1 MTCCTQRRNLYQYL
15 ILTNHNAPIEW
26 LQLASG
32 YTYPRRLK
40 VNMFLCIG
48 LCQSLLNIIMSKSKG
63 THQYFSEWNYNFLSI
78 SRFLQ
83 HLVMPNNTSLCLG
96 SDYRIV
102 LLCNAYSTNQDN
114 FSRPMAALVETILGN
129 QKSTMAPTS
138 GTGSVSG
145 AGGGSSSGSGTA
157 SGTSAGNSGSM
168 PIVRD
173 KGEGLMVLSSRIVIE
188 FDFRFLC
195 L

>member
-1 MTCCTQRRNLYQYL
+1 
-15 ILTNHNAPIEW
+15 
-26 LQLASG
+26 
-32 YTYPRRLK
+32 
-40 VNMFLCIG
+40 
-48 LCQSLLNIIMSKSKG
+48 MSKSKR
-63 THQYFSEWNYNFLSI
+63 TQKYFPEWSNNFLSI

-129 QKSTMAPTS
+129 QKSTMAPNTS